1 MPDPDDYM
9 DDDDIQLHDDVEPEI
24 DFDIEPDESETD
36 GVEGDATS
44 QADQLVRGQQ
54 QEAQWWPKEH
64 ATPQEAYNAQQ
75 QRLQQY
81 ENWYRQQTQQ
91 QQQPNNQQQP
101 QSMFWKP
108 TDLDADMKSE
118 RAKALYTNDP
128 KAYFQAVF
136 DEVGAPQRQQIQQL
150 QNYVQQLAHH
160 ITITQH
166 GERIKT
172 LSPDVKKFFESGRIN
187 IQEAI
192 ELDDKLK
199 SQARN
204 VETNRAVGK
213 EVKRQQRQSPTGG
226 RSAATPVRKPTSF
239 KETFEVLKR
248 KARNG
253 NRK

>member
-1 MPDPDDYM
+1 MPDPEDYM
-9 DDDDIQLHDDVEPEI
+9 DDEDIELQDDVEPEI
-24 DFDIEPDESETD
+24 DFDIEPDEPETD
-36 GVEGDATS
+36 AGEIDGTS
-44 QADQLVRGQQ
+44 NGGPIGPGQQ

-91 QQQPNNQQQP
+91 QQPQNQQQP

-118 RAKALYTNDP
+118 RARALYTNDP

-136 DEVGAPQRQQIQQL
+136 DEVGAPQRQHIQQL
-150 QNYVQQLAHH
+150 QQYVQQLAHH
-160 ITITQH
+160 VTMTQH

-172 LSPDVKKFFESGRIN
+172 LSPEVKQLFESGRIN

-192 ELDDKLK
+192 ALDDKRT

-204 VETNRAVGK
+204 VETSRALEKG
-213 EVKRQQRQSPTGG
+213 VKRQQRQAPTGG
-226 RSAATPVRKPTSF
+226 RSAATPARKPTSF
-239 KETFEVLKR
+239 KETYDVIKR